1 MTRTGTWSFATTA
14 GRVEVAPGE
23 IRVRK
28 GLARVAETT
37 VRRLASGRAP
47 PVGREVGWSAVAS
60 GIALLGALIE
70 WVAGS
75 GEGIEVAGFA
85 LVTAL
90 AGVGVTA
97 LQNARAE
104 VSTRDVRHVEFRDG
118 DVVVVHDDDGDEG
131 ETVLHPRSP
140 AARNDAALAFRLRGI
155 EVRGAADAEGVSR
168 TVVDAPKAELVA

>member
-1 MTRTGTWSFATTA
+1 VTRTGTWSFATTA

-28 GLARVAETT
+28 RAARVAETT
-37 VRRLASGRAP
+37 VRAIAKGRMP

-60 GIALLGALIE
+60 GIALCGALLE
-70 WVAGS
+70 WFAGS
-75 GEGIEVAGFA
+75 GEGIEVAAFA

-97 LQNARAE
+97 LQNARVDVPTRE
-104 VSTRDVRHVEFRDG
+104 VQHVDFRDG
-118 DVVVVHDDDGDEG
+118 DAVVVHEEDGDEA
-131 ETVLHPRSP
+131 ETVLRPRSP
-140 AARNDAALAFRLRGI
+140 EARNDAALAFRLRGV
-155 EVRGAADAEGVSR
+155 EVRGADDAEGVSR

>member
-1 MTRTGTWSFATTA
+1 MTRTGTWSFATTV
-14 GRVEVAPGE
+14 GRVEVAPDE

-47 PVGREVGWSAVAS
+47 PVGREVGWSAVA
-60 GIALLGALIE
+60 GAIALLGALIE
-70 WVAGS
+70 LAAGS

-85 LVTAL
+85 LATAL
-90 AGVGVTA
+90 AGTGVTA
-97 LQNARAE
+97 LQNARVE
-104 VSTRDVRHVEFRDG
+104 VSTRDVQYVAFRDG
-118 DVVVVHDDDGDEG
+118 DVVVVRDDDGDEG
-131 ETVLHPRSP
+131 ETVLRPRSP

-168 TVVDAPKAELVA
+168 TVVDAPKAEPVA

>member
-28 GLARVAETT
+28 RVARVAETT
-37 VRRLASGRAP
+37 LRALANGRMP
-47 PVGREVGWSAVAS
+47 PVGREVSWSAVAS
-60 GIALLGALIE
+60 AIALFGALLE
-70 WVAGS
+70 WFAGS
-75 GEGIEVAGFA
+75 GEGIEVMAFA
-85 LVTAL
+85 LVTAF

-97 LQNARAE
+97 LRNARVDVPA
-104 VSTRDVRHVEFRDG
+104 RDVRHVDFRDG
-118 DVVVVHDDDGDEG
+118 DVVVVREENGDEA
-131 ETVLHPRSP
+131 ETVLRPRSP
-140 AARNDAALAFRLRGI
+140 EARNDAALAFRLRGV

>member
-1 MTRTGTWSFATTA
+1 VTRTGTWSFATTA

-28 GLARVAETT
+28 RAARVVETS
-37 VRRLASGRAP
+37 VRALASGRAP

-60 GIALLGALIE
+60 GIALFGALLE
-70 WVAGS
+70 WFAGS
-75 GEGIEVAGFA
+75 GEGIEVTAFA

-90 AGVGVTA
+90 AGVCVTV
-97 LQNARAE
+97 LQNARAD
-104 VSTRDVRHVEFRDG
+104 VPTRDVRHVEFSDG
-118 DVVVVHDDDGDEG
+118 DVVVVREEDGDEAR
-131 ETVLHPRSP
+131 TVLRPRSP
-140 AARNDAALAFRLRGI
+140 EARNDAALAFRLRGV

>member
-1 MTRTGTWSFATTA
+1 M
-14 GRVEVAPGE
+14 GRVEVAPDE

-47 PVGREVGWSAVAS
+47 PVGREVGWSAVA
-60 GIALLGALIE
+60 GAIALLGALIE
-70 WVAGS
+70 LAAGS

-85 LVTAL
+85 LATAL
-90 AGVGVTA
+90 AGTGVTA
-97 LQNARAE
+97 LQNARVE
-104 VSTRDVRHVEFRDG
+104 VSTRDVQYVAFRDG
-118 DVVVVHDDDGDEG
+118 DVVVVRDDGDEG
-131 ETVLHPRSP
+131 ETVLRPRSP

-168 TVVDAPKAELVA
+168 TVVDAPKAEPVA